1 MKSGKILSIGL
12 AAGLIIAAGIVN
24 AQQARSYVEGRSAAD
39 TNAAPYSGAVM
50 VGDTLYISGVL
61 GLVDGKVPEDP
72 AEEASVALDAIKRAV
87 EGAGMTMDDLVMVQI
102 YCSDVAHY
110 GAFNGVY
117 KTYFTKE
124 YPARAFIGA
133 GNLLFDARFE
143 ILAIAAK
150 RPD

>member
-143 ILAIAAK
+143 ILATAVK
-150 RPD
+150 RTD